1 LEAEPIGSE
10 PGIAND
16 GRHEI
21 TAIRYLRLDVVGN
34 CPGAFLPEGPLGPPR
49 VGAATGMETVMP
61 ARLLP
66 LYITFIAAHIALI
79 AVVIALG

>member
-1 LEAEPIGSE
+1 MEA
-10 PGIAND
+10 
-16 GRHEI
+16 
-21 TAIRYLRLDVVGN
+21 
-34 CPGAFLPEGPLGPPR
+34 
-49 VGAATGMETVMP
+49 VMP